1 MRFFTYYSQCPNVCV
16 FNTGQVV
23 DGSCFDFNMKIP
35 QGFEMQGRI
44 KKIYWQDG
52 LPYGKKADTGEFI
65 RFNALHFQG
74 GVKHKLNRYIYRDLP
89 FSKRIWKNICW
100 FFNPLRIKSRWGEL
114 RKILSNRRMFFYFI
128 RSRVF
133 WRTFKF

>member
-1 MRFFTYYSQCPNVCV
+1 
-16 FNTGQVV
+16 
-23 DGSCFDFNMKIP
+23 MKIP

-114 RKILSNRRMFFYFI
+114 RKILSNRRMFFFFI